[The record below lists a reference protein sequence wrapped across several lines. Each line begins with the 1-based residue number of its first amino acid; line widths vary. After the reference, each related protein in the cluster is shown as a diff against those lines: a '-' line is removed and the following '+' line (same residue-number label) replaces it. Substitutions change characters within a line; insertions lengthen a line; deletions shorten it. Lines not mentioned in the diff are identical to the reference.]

1 MDLQDRTRCKTYVPR
16 PIQADRHLLTSSAL
30 VRGVPIHTGVGVPSL
45 VPPAVSRNDARPENP
60 TRRLR
65 EDDASQEVRKQKD
78 EQTRAKGLSGEYD
91 VGAHRSLLR
100 PDYFSNFAPELR
112 APLVEDAELAGVH
125 AHGLYEGVRAPR
137 SSLYVLIV
145 YTSSCLLHIDWC
157 RALVL

>member
-1 MDLQDRTRCKTYVPR
+1 M
-16 PIQADRHLLTSSAL
+16 QADRHLLTSSVL

-45 VPPAVSRNDARPENP
+45 VPPAFARNDARPENP
-60 TRRLR
+60 TGRLR
-65 EDDASQEVRKQKD
+65 EGDAGQEVRKQKR
-78 EQTRAKGLSGEYD
+78 RANTGK
-91 VGAHRSLLR
+91 GAHRSLLR

-125 AHGLYEGVRAPR
+125 AHGLYESVRAPR